1 MIEQFLGEG
10 EEEYTFL
17 LKVEIVIEKNTRK
30 AAFLRQMKKV
40 LFVEENTAMEQ
51 TTFRNVQNSSKI
63 RVSQHGKIGFS

>member
-30 AAFLRQMKKV
+30 AAFLRKMKKV

-51 TTFRNVQNSSKI
+51 TTFRNVQTSSKI

>member
-30 AAFLRQMKKV
+30 AAFLRKMKKV

-63 RVSQHGKIGFS
+63 RVSQHGKTGFS

>member
-30 AAFLRQMKKV
+30 AAFLRKMKKV

-51 TTFRNVQNSSKI
+51 TTFRNVQNNSKI
-63 RVSQHGKIGFS
+63 RVSQHGKTGFS